1 MSILMLRWLCICK
14 KAWLQNMK
22 NCKFR
27 RKHCKFRRLLAQ
39 VLFLW
44 YHKYNFNEEEVFM
57 KKKVLSLLTA
67 AMMSGTCF
75 FVGAEQICAAEYPS
89 FTLRLNQ
96 HTGNAEFMED
106 ETDKKVIFTATCL
119 KYSGSNVEL
128 VDAKT
133 NEVVAKMLDDGN
145 FDVSGD
151 DLENDRTWSAVL
163 SFENA
168 AVGSYSYYARLTD
181 ADGTVSTTKT
191 FSVVIYDAVSDADA
205 ERMAEIAQK
214 VGALSSD
221 TTFQNADQETRK
233 QMADA
238 LFEQLIAEGYVKENS
253 VNYDEEKHCY
263 AYQCEGV
270 GGFSDVTCYLDIAV
284 KDPDQVSPGIAT
296 DVTLSSSAK
305 RLQVDSEEMSVLFT
319 AETAANVDSISLMDA
334 STNQEVAV
342 LYDDGAATYP
352 NDGDLYEN
360 DGVYSNYLDLSGNQV
375 GDYSYYAQYTVNGK
389 TYTSDTVTVRV
400 YRQFTEQELAD
411 MQKITDTLNAL
422 INSEEYAALSVEKK
436 VKALSDRIN
445 SLAEVDE
452 TLGYALVDADSIRYN
467 NVTYQFEFKDYI
479 GLNYVY
485 YAYTIPNTDA
495 TDNSAFT
502 YVNHGDSIE
511 ITGFDNSISDVV
523 IPSEIEGLPVTAI
536 SVGAFYLS
544 TITSIEVPDSVTSIG
559 EMAFLGCTSLKSVKL
574 STGVAKIDKN
584 AFGSCSALQEI
595 QVAKD
600 NPNFSSLNGVLYS
613 KKQDTL
619 VIYPAAKTDAAYI
632 IPSGVTSV
640 AMYAF
645 SENPYLETLTIP
657 NSLIK
662 VGDSAFYNCKNLRAV
677 SYNGTE
683 EEWNQITIGLLNEK
697 LTGATIQYQERIIG
711 DVNADGAFTI
721 SDVVLLQKWL
731 LSVPDTQLADW
742 KAADFNG
749 DQTLN
754 VFDLCQMRYNLL
766 KQEEDSK
773 Q

>member
-1 MSILMLRWLCICK
+1 
-14 KAWLQNMK
+14 
-22 NCKFR
+22 
-27 RKHCKFRRLLAQ
+27 
-39 VLFLW
+39 
-44 YHKYNFNEEEVFM
+44 M
-57 KKKVLSLLTA
+57 KKRVLSLLTA

-119 KYSGSNVEL
+119 KYSGSDVEL

-214 VGALSSD
+214 VGTLSSD

-305 RLQVDSEEMSVLFT
+305 RLQVDSEEISVLFT
-319 AETAANVDSISLMDA
+319 AETAADVDFVSLMDA
-334 STNQEVAV
+334 STNQKVAV
-342 LYDDGAATYP
+342 LYDDGAATYQ

-544 TITSIEVPDSVTSIG
+544 AITSIEIPDSVTSIG

-697 LTGATIQYQERIIG
+697 LTGANIQYQERITG

-773 Q
+773 R

>member
-1 MSILMLRWLCICK
+1 MNRKKIAAGFISFALMMQSCVFAVSAAEENKTANFEYDDFSVSYSVTNSYGNTEVVSLTLTNTGNETIEDWMLYFEPNGDIQYVTNATEMTAENGKMYFKNNGYNADIAPSSAVTFTYAVNDCTEIPDYYALCQTRVEKTEGYDVSLSVINIDVM
-14 KAWLQNMK
+14 LSSNTQ
-22 NCKFR
+22 
-27 RKHCKFRRLLAQ
+27 RLLA
-39 VLFLW
+39 
-44 YHKYNFNEEEVFM
+44 
-57 KKKVLSLLTA
+57 
-67 AMMSGTCF
+67 
-75 FVGAEQICAAEYPS
+75 
-89 FTLRLNQ
+89 
-96 HTGNAEFMED
+96 
-106 ETDKKVIFTATCL
+106 
-119 KYSGSNVEL
+119 
-128 VDAKT
+128 
-133 NEVVAKMLDDGN
+133 
-145 FDVSGD
+145 
-151 DLENDRTWSAVL
+151 
-163 SFENA
+163 
-168 AVGSYSYYARLTD
+168 
-181 ADGTVSTTKT
+181 
-191 FSVVIYDAVSDADA
+191 
-205 ERMAEIAQK
+205 
-214 VGALSSD
+214 
-221 TTFQNADQETRK
+221 
-233 QMADA
+233 
-238 LFEQLIAEGYVKENS
+238 
-253 VNYDEEKHCY
+253 
-263 AYQCEGV
+263 
-270 GGFSDVTCYLDIAV
+270 
-284 KDPDQVSPGIAT
+284 
-296 DVTLSSSAK
+296 
-305 RLQVDSEEMSVLFT
+305 DSEEMSVLFT

-511 ITGFDNSISDVV
+511 ITGFDNSVSDVV

-544 TITSIEVPDSVTSIG
+544 AITSIEIPNTVTSIG

-711 DVNADGAFTI
+711 DVNADGAFTV

-773 Q
+773 R

>member
-1 MSILMLRWLCICK
+1 
-14 KAWLQNMK
+14 
-22 NCKFR
+22 
-27 RKHCKFRRLLAQ
+27 
-39 VLFLW
+39 
-44 YHKYNFNEEEVFM
+44 M

-119 KYSGSNVEL
+119 KYSGSDVEL

-221 TTFQNADQETRK
+221 TAFQNADQETRK

-238 LFEQLIAEGYVKENS
+238 LFDQLIAEGYVKENS

-375 GDYSYYAQYTVNGK
+375 GDYSYYAQYTVNGN

-511 ITGFDNSISDVV
+511 ITGFNNSVSDVV

-544 TITSIEVPDSVTSIG
+544 AITSIEIPNTVTSIG

-619 VIYPAAKTDAAYI
+619 VIYPAAKADAAYI
-632 IPSGVTSV
+632 IPGNVTSV

-697 LTGATIQYQERIIG
+697 LTEANIQYQERIIG

-773 Q
+773 R

>member
-1 MSILMLRWLCICK
+1 
-14 KAWLQNMK
+14 MK

-57 KKKVLSLLTA
+57 KKRVLSLLTA

-119 KYSGSNVEL
+119 KYSGSDVEL
-128 VDAKT
+128 IDAKT

-238 LFEQLIAEGYVKENS
+238 LFDQLIAEGYVKENS
-253 VNYDEEKHCY
+253 VNYDAEKHWY

-284 KDPDQVSPGIAT
+284 KDPDQVSTGIAT
-296 DVTLSSSAK
+296 
-305 RLQVDSEEMSVLFT
+305 
-319 AETAANVDSISLMDA
+319 
-334 STNQEVAV
+334 
-342 LYDDGAATYP
+342 AT
-352 NDGDLYEN
+352 
-360 DGVYSNYLDLSGNQV
+360 
-375 GDYSYYAQYTVNGK
+375 
-389 TYTSDTVTVRV
+389 
-400 YRQFTEQELAD
+400 
-411 MQKITDTLNAL
+411 
-422 INSEEYAALSVEKK
+422 
-436 VKALSDRIN
+436 
-445 SLAEVDE
+445 
-452 TLGYALVDADSIRYN
+452 
-467 NVTYQFEFKDYI
+467 
-479 GLNYVY
+479 
-485 YAYTIPNTDA
+485 
-495 TDNSAFT
+495 SAFT

-544 TITSIEVPDSVTSIG
+544 TITSIEIPNTVTSIG

-574 STGVAKIDKN
+574 STGVAKIEKN

-773 Q
+773 R

>member
-1 MSILMLRWLCICK
+1 MITKMASKVADFFIYRNK
-14 KAWLQNMK
+14 KGAS
-22 NCKFR
+22 
-27 RKHCKFRRLLAQ
+27 
-39 VLFLW
+39 
-44 YHKYNFNEEEVFM
+44 YM
-57 KKKVLSLLTA
+57 KKRVLSLLTA

-119 KYSGSNVEL
+119 KYSGSDVEL

-151 DLENDRTWSAVL
+151 DLENDRTWSAML

-191 FSVVIYDAVSDADA
+191 FSVVIYDVVSDADA

-214 VGALSSD
+214 VGVLSSD
-221 TTFQNADQETRK
+221 TAFQNADQETRK

-238 LFEQLIAEGYVKENS
+238 LFDQLIAEGYVKENS
-253 VNYDEEKHCY
+253 VNYDAEKHCY

-296 DVTLSSSAK
+296 
-305 RLQVDSEEMSVLFT
+305 
-319 AETAANVDSISLMDA
+319 
-334 STNQEVAV
+334 
-342 LYDDGAATYP
+342 AT
-352 NDGDLYEN
+352 
-360 DGVYSNYLDLSGNQV
+360 
-375 GDYSYYAQYTVNGK
+375 
-389 TYTSDTVTVRV
+389 
-400 YRQFTEQELAD
+400 
-411 MQKITDTLNAL
+411 
-422 INSEEYAALSVEKK
+422 
-436 VKALSDRIN
+436 
-445 SLAEVDE
+445 
-452 TLGYALVDADSIRYN
+452 
-467 NVTYQFEFKDYI
+467 
-479 GLNYVY
+479 
-485 YAYTIPNTDA
+485 
-495 TDNSAFT
+495 SAFT

-511 ITGFDNSISDVV
+511 ITGFDNSVSDVV

-773 Q
+773 R

>member
-1 MSILMLRWLCICK
+1 
-14 KAWLQNMK
+14 
-22 NCKFR
+22 
-27 RKHCKFRRLLAQ
+27 
-39 VLFLW
+39 
-44 YHKYNFNEEEVFM
+44 M
-57 KKKVLSLLTA
+57 KKRILSMLTA
-67 AMMSGTCF
+67 AMMSSTCF

-119 KYSGSNVEL
+119 KYSGSDVEL

-214 VGALSSD
+214 VGVLSSD

-319 AETAANVDSISLMDA
+319 AETAANVDSISLIDA
-334 STNQEVAV
+334 STNQEVAM
-342 LYDDGAATYP
+342 LYDDGTATYP

-495 TDNSAFT
+495 TDSSAFT

-511 ITGFDNSISDVV
+511 ITGFNNSVSDVV

-544 TITSIEVPDSVTSIG
+544 TITSIEIPNTVTSIG
-559 EMAFLGCTSLKSVKL
+559 EMAFLGCISLKSVKL

-584 AFGSCSALQEI
+584 AFGSCSALREV

-600 NPNFSSLNGVLYS
+600 NPNFSSLDGVLYS
-613 KKQDTL
+613 KAQDTL
-619 VIYPAAKTDAAYI
+619 VIYPAAKTDAAYT
-632 IPSGVTSV
+632 IPGGVTSV

-645 SENPYLETLTIP
+645 SENPYLETIAIP

-662 VGDSAFYNCKNLRAV
+662 VGDSAFFNCKNLRSV

-697 LTGATIQYQERIIG
+697 LTGANIQYQERILG
-711 DVNADGAFTI
+711 DVNADGALTI

-731 LSVPDTQLADW
+731 LAVPDTQLADW
-742 KAADFNG
+742 KAADFNE

-754 VFDLCQMRYNLL
+754 GFDLCQMRYALL
-766 KQEEDSK
+766 KQEENAK

>member
-1 MSILMLRWLCICK
+1 
-14 KAWLQNMK
+14 
-22 NCKFR
+22 
-27 RKHCKFRRLLAQ
+27 
-39 VLFLW
+39 
-44 YHKYNFNEEEVFM
+44 M
-57 KKKVLSLLTA
+57 KKRILSMLTA
-67 AMMSGTCF
+67 AMMSSTCF

-119 KYSGSNVEL
+119 KYSGSDVEL

-214 VGALSSD
+214 VGVLSSD

-319 AETAANVDSISLMDA
+319 AETAANVDSISLIDA
-334 STNQEVAV
+334 STNQEVAM
-342 LYDDGAATYP
+342 LYDDGTATYP

-495 TDNSAFT
+495 TDSSAFT

-511 ITGFDNSISDVV
+511 ITGFNNSVSDVV

-544 TITSIEVPDSVTSIG
+544 TITSIEIPNTVTSIG

-584 AFGSCSALQEI
+584 AFGSCSALREV

-600 NPNFSSLNGVLYS
+600 NPNFSSLDGVLYS
-613 KKQDTL
+613 KAQDTL
-619 VIYPAAKTDAAYI
+619 VIYPAAKTDAAYT
-632 IPSGVTSV
+632 IPGGVTSV

-645 SENPYLETLTIP
+645 SENPYLETIAIP

-662 VGDSAFYNCKNLRAV
+662 VGDSAFFNCKNLRSV

-697 LTGATIQYQERIIG
+697 LTGANIQYQARILG
-711 DVNADGAFTI
+711 DVNADGALTI

-731 LSVPDTQLADW
+731 LAVPDTQLADW
-742 KAADFNG
+742 KAADFNE

-754 VFDLCQMRYNLL
+754 GFDLCQMRYALL
-766 KQEEDSK
+766 KQEENAK

>member
-1 MSILMLRWLCICK
+1 
-14 KAWLQNMK
+14 
-22 NCKFR
+22 
-27 RKHCKFRRLLAQ
+27 
-39 VLFLW
+39 
-44 YHKYNFNEEEVFM
+44 M
-57 KKKVLSLLTA
+57 KKRILSLLTA

-119 KYSGSNVEL
+119 KYLGNNVEL

-133 NEVVAKMLDDGN
+133 NEVAAKMLDDGN
-145 FDVSGD
+145 FDISGD

-214 VGALSSD
+214 VGVLSSD

-253 VNYDEEKHCY
+253 VNYDAEKHCY

-511 ITGFDNSISDVV
+511 ITGFNNSVSDVV

-536 SVGAFYLS
+536 STGAFYLS
-544 TITSIEVPDSVTSIG
+544 AITSIEVPDTVTSIG
-559 EMAFLGCTSLKSVKL
+559 EMAFLGCTSLKTVKL
-574 STGVAKIDKN
+574 STGVAKIEKN
-584 AFGSCSALQEI
+584 AFGSCSALQEV

-600 NPNFSSLNGVLYS
+600 NPNFSSLDGVLYS
-613 KKQDTL
+613 KAQDTL
-619 VIYPAAKTDAAYI
+619 VIYPAAKTDAAYT
-632 IPSGVTSV
+632 IPGGVTSV

-645 SENPYLETLTIP
+645 SENPYLETLAIP

-662 VGDSAFYNCKNLRAV
+662 VGDSAFFNCKNLRSV

-683 EEWNQITIGLLNEK
+683 EEWNQIAIGLLNEK
-697 LTGATIQYQERIIG
+697 LTGANIQYQERIIG
-711 DVNADGAFTI
+711 DVNADGALTI

-731 LSVPDTQLADW
+731 LAVPDTQLADW
-742 KAADFNG
+742 KAADFNE
-749 DQTLN
+749 DQSLN
-754 VFDLCQMRYNLL
+754 GFDLCQMRYALL
-766 KQEEDSK
+766 KQAENI
-773 Q
+773 QQ

>member
-1 MSILMLRWLCICK
+1 
-14 KAWLQNMK
+14 
-22 NCKFR
+22 
-27 RKHCKFRRLLAQ
+27 
-39 VLFLW
+39 
-44 YHKYNFNEEEVFM
+44 M
-57 KKKVLSLLTA
+57 KKRILSMLTA
-67 AMMSGTCF
+67 AMMSSTCF

-119 KYSGSNVEL
+119 KYSGSDVEL

-214 VGALSSD
+214 VGVLSSD

-495 TDNSAFT
+495 TDNSAFA

-511 ITGFDNSISDVV
+511 ITGFDNSVSDVV

-584 AFGSCSALQEI
+584 AFGSCSALREV

-600 NPNFSSLNGVLYS
+600 NPNFSSLDGVLYS
-613 KKQDTL
+613 KAQDTL
-619 VIYPAAKTDAAYI
+619 VIYPAAKTDAAYT
-632 IPSGVTSV
+632 IPGGVTSV

-645 SENPYLETLTIP
+645 SENPYLETIAIP

-662 VGDSAFYNCKNLRAV
+662 VGDSAFFNCKNLRSV

-697 LTGATIQYQERIIG
+697 LTGANIQYQERIIG
-711 DVNADGAFTI
+711 DVNADGALTI

-731 LSVPDTQLADW
+731 LAVPDTQLADW
-742 KAADFNG
+742 KAADFNE
-749 DQTLN
+749 DQSLN
-754 VFDLCQMRYNLL
+754 GFDLCQMRYALL
-766 KQEEDSK
+766 KQEENI
-773 Q
+773 QQ

>member
-1 MSILMLRWLCICK
+1 
-14 KAWLQNMK
+14 
-22 NCKFR
+22 
-27 RKHCKFRRLLAQ
+27 
-39 VLFLW
+39 
-44 YHKYNFNEEEVFM
+44 M
-57 KKKVLSLLTA
+57 KKRILSMLTA
-67 AMMSGTCF
+67 AMMSSTCF

-119 KYSGSNVEL
+119 KYSGSDVEL

-214 VGALSSD
+214 VGVLSSD

-511 ITGFDNSISDVV
+511 ITGFDNSVSDVV
-523 IPSEIEGLPVTAI
+523 IPSEIEGLPVTTI
-536 SVGAFYLS
+536 STGAFYLS
-544 TITSIEVPDSVTSIG
+544 AITSIEVPDTVTSIG
-559 EMAFLGCTSLKSVKL
+559 EMAFLGCTSLKTVKL
-574 STGVAKIDKN
+574 STGVAKIEKN
-584 AFGSCSALQEI
+584 AFGSCSALQEV

-600 NPNFSSLNGVLYS
+600 NPNFSSLDGVLYS
-613 KKQDTL
+613 KAQDTL
-619 VIYPAAKTDAAYI
+619 VIYPAAKTDAAYT
-632 IPSGVTSV
+632 IPGGVTSV

-645 SENPYLETLTIP
+645 SENPYLETLAIP

-662 VGDSAFYNCKNLRAV
+662 VGDSAFFNCKNLRSV

-697 LTGATIQYQERIIG
+697 LTGANIQYQERIIG
-711 DVNADGAFTI
+711 DVNADGALTI

-731 LSVPDTQLADW
+731 LAVPDTQLADW
-742 KAADFNG
+742 KAADFNE
-749 DQTLN
+749 DQSLN
-754 VFDLCQMRYNLL
+754 GFDLCQMRYALL
-766 KQEEDSK
+766 KQEENI
-773 Q
+773 QQ

>member
-1 MSILMLRWLCICK
+1 
-14 KAWLQNMK
+14 
-22 NCKFR
+22 
-27 RKHCKFRRLLAQ
+27 
-39 VLFLW
+39 
-44 YHKYNFNEEEVFM
+44 M

-106 ETDKKVIFTATCL
+106 ETDKKVVFTATCL
-119 KYSGSNVEL
+119 KYSGSDVEL

-221 TTFQNADQETRK
+221 AAFQNADQETRK

-238 LFEQLIAEGYVKENS
+238 LFDQLIAEGYVKENS
-253 VNYDEEKHCY
+253 VNYDAEKHCY

-342 LYDDGAATYP
+342 LYDDGTATYP

-411 MQKITDTLNAL
+411 MQKIMDTLNAL

-511 ITGFDNSISDVV
+511 ITGFDNSVSDVV

-619 VIYPAAKTDAAYI
+619 VIYPAAKADAAYI

>member
-1 MSILMLRWLCICK
+1 
-14 KAWLQNMK
+14 
-22 NCKFR
+22 
-27 RKHCKFRRLLAQ
+27 
-39 VLFLW
+39 
-44 YHKYNFNEEEVFM
+44 M
-57 KKKVLSLLTA
+57 KKRVLSLLTA

-119 KYSGSNVEL
+119 KYSGSDVEL
-128 VDAKT
+128 IDAKT

-319 AETAANVDSISLMDA
+319 AETAANVDFISLMDA

-375 GDYSYYAQYTVNGK
+375 RDYSYYAQYTVNGK

-511 ITGFDNSISDVV
+511 ITGFDNSVSDVV

-773 Q
+773 R

>member
-1 MSILMLRWLCICK
+1 
-14 KAWLQNMK
+14 
-22 NCKFR
+22 
-27 RKHCKFRRLLAQ
+27 
-39 VLFLW
+39 
-44 YHKYNFNEEEVFM
+44 M
-57 KKKVLSLLTA
+57 KKRILSMLTA
-67 AMMSGTCF
+67 AMMSSTCF

-119 KYSGSNVEL
+119 KYSGSDVEL

-133 NEVVAKMLDDGN
+133 NEVAAKMLDDGN
-145 FDVSGD
+145 FDISGD

-214 VGALSSD
+214 VGVLSSD
-221 TTFQNADQETRK
+221 TAFQNADQETRK

-238 LFEQLIAEGYVKENS
+238 LFDQLIAEGYVKENS
-253 VNYDEEKHCY
+253 VNYDAEKHWY

-284 KDPDQVSPGIAT
+284 KDLNQVSPGVAPDI
-296 DVTLSSSAK
+296 TLDFSSK
-305 RLQVDSEEMSVLFT
+305 RLVVGSEKMSVLFT
-319 AETAANVDSISLMDA
+319 AETAADVDSISLIDA
-334 STNQEVAV
+334 STNQEVAM
-342 LYDDGAATYP
+342 LYDDGTATYP

-495 TDNSAFT
+495 TDSSAFT

-511 ITGFDNSISDVV
+511 ITGFNNSVSDVV

-544 TITSIEVPDSVTSIG
+544 TITSIEIPNTVTSIG

-584 AFGSCSALQEI
+584 AFGSCSALREV

-600 NPNFSSLNGVLYS
+600 NPNFSSLDGVLYS
-613 KKQDTL
+613 KAQDTL
-619 VIYPAAKTDAAYI
+619 VIYPAAKTDAAYT
-632 IPSGVTSV
+632 IPGGVTSV

-645 SENPYLETLTIP
+645 SENPYLETIAIP

-662 VGDSAFYNCKNLRAV
+662 VGDSAFFNCKNLRSV

-697 LTGATIQYQERIIG
+697 LTGANIQYQERIIG
-711 DVNADGAFTI
+711 DVNADGALTI

-731 LSVPDTQLADW
+731 LAVPDTQLADW
-742 KAADFNG
+742 KAADFNE
-749 DQTLN
+749 DQSLN
-754 VFDLCQMRYNLL
+754 GFDLCQMRYALL
-766 KQEEDSK
+766 KQEENI
-773 Q
+773 QQ

>member
-1 MSILMLRWLCICK
+1 
-14 KAWLQNMK
+14 
-22 NCKFR
+22 
-27 RKHCKFRRLLAQ
+27 
-39 VLFLW
+39 
-44 YHKYNFNEEEVFM
+44 M

-773 Q
+773 R

>member
-1 MSILMLRWLCICK
+1 
-14 KAWLQNMK
+14 
-22 NCKFR
+22 
-27 RKHCKFRRLLAQ
+27 
-39 VLFLW
+39 
-44 YHKYNFNEEEVFM
+44 M

-119 KYSGSNVEL
+119 KYSGSDVEL

-238 LFEQLIAEGYVKENS
+238 LFEQMIAEGYVKENS

-319 AETAANVDSISLMDA
+319 AETAADVDFVSLMDA

-342 LYDDGAATYP
+342 LYDDGTATYP

-360 DGVYSNYLDLSGNQV
+360 DGMYSNYLDLSGNQV

-511 ITGFDNSISDVV
+511 ITGFDNSVSDVV

-544 TITSIEVPDSVTSIG
+544 AITSIEIPNTVTSIG

-600 NPNFSSLNGVLYS
+600 NANFSSLDGVLYS

-619 VIYPAAKTDAAYI
+619 VIYPAAKTDAAYT

-711 DVNADGAFTI
+711 DVNADGAFTV

-773 Q
+773 R

>member
-1 MSILMLRWLCICK
+1 
-14 KAWLQNMK
+14 
-22 NCKFR
+22 
-27 RKHCKFRRLLAQ
+27 
-39 VLFLW
+39 
-44 YHKYNFNEEEVFM
+44 M
-57 KKKVLSLLTA
+57 KKRVLSLLTA

-119 KYSGSNVEL
+119 KYSGSDVEL

-214 VGALSSD
+214 VGVLSSD

-319 AETAANVDSISLMDA
+319 AETAANVDSISLIDA
-334 STNQEVAV
+334 STNQEVAM
-342 LYDDGAATYP
+342 LYDDGTATYP

-495 TDNSAFT
+495 TDSSAFT

-511 ITGFDNSISDVV
+511 ITGFNNSVSDVV

-544 TITSIEVPDSVTSIG
+544 TITSIEIPNTVTSIG

-584 AFGSCSALQEI
+584 AFGSCSALREV

-600 NPNFSSLNGVLYS
+600 NPNFSSLDGVLYS
-613 KKQDTL
+613 KAQDTL
-619 VIYPAAKTDAAYI
+619 VIYPAAKTDAAYT
-632 IPSGVTSV
+632 IPGGVTSV

-645 SENPYLETLTIP
+645 SENPYLETIAIP

-662 VGDSAFYNCKNLRAV
+662 VGDSAFFNCKNLRSV

-697 LTGATIQYQERIIG
+697 LTGANIQYQERILG
-711 DVNADGAFTI
+711 DVNADGALTI

-731 LSVPDTQLADW
+731 LAVPDTQLADW
-742 KAADFNG
+742 KAADFNE

-754 VFDLCQMRYNLL
+754 GFDLCQMRYALL
-766 KQEEDSK
+766 KQEENAK

>member
-1 MSILMLRWLCICK
+1 
-14 KAWLQNMK
+14 
-22 NCKFR
+22 
-27 RKHCKFRRLLAQ
+27 
-39 VLFLW
+39 
-44 YHKYNFNEEEVFM
+44 M
-57 KKKVLSLLTA
+57 KKRILSMLTA
-67 AMMSGTCF
+67 AMMSSTCF

-119 KYSGSNVEL
+119 KYSGSDVEL

-214 VGALSSD
+214 VGVLSSD

-511 ITGFDNSISDVV
+511 ITGFDNSVSDVV
-523 IPSEIEGLPVTAI
+523 IPSEIEGLPVTTI
-536 SVGAFYLS
+536 STGAFYLS
-544 TITSIEVPDSVTSIG
+544 AITSIEVPDTVTSIG
-559 EMAFLGCTSLKSVKL
+559 EMAFLGCTSLNTVKL
-574 STGVAKIDKN
+574 STGVAKIEKN
-584 AFGSCSALQEI
+584 AFGSCSALQEV

-600 NPNFSSLNGVLYS
+600 NPNFSSLDGVLYS
-613 KKQDTL
+613 KAQDTL
-619 VIYPAAKTDAAYI
+619 VIYPAAKTDAAYT

-662 VGDSAFYNCKNLRAV
+662 VGDSAFFNCKNLRSV

-697 LTGATIQYQERIIG
+697 LTGANIQYQERIIG
-711 DVNADGAFTI
+711 DVNADGALTI

-731 LSVPDTQLADW
+731 LAVPDTQLADW
-742 KAADFNG
+742 KAADFNE

-754 VFDLCQMRYNLL
+754 GFDLCQMRYALL
-766 KQEEDSK
+766 KQEENAK

>member
-1 MSILMLRWLCICK
+1 
-14 KAWLQNMK
+14 
-22 NCKFR
+22 
-27 RKHCKFRRLLAQ
+27 
-39 VLFLW
+39 
-44 YHKYNFNEEEVFM
+44 M
-57 KKKVLSLLTA
+57 KKRILSMLTA
-67 AMMSGTCF
+67 AMMSSTCF

-119 KYSGSNVEL
+119 KYSGSDVEL

-214 VGALSSD
+214 VGVLSSD

-319 AETAANVDSISLMDA
+319 AETAANVDSISLIDA
-334 STNQEVAV
+334 STNQEVAM
-342 LYDDGAATYP
+342 LYDDGTATYP

-495 TDNSAFT
+495 TDSSAFT

-511 ITGFDNSISDVV
+511 ITGFNNSVSDVV

-544 TITSIEVPDSVTSIG
+544 AITSIEVPDSVTSIG
-559 EMAFLGCTSLKSVKL
+559 EMAFLGCTSLKTVKL
-574 STGVAKIDKN
+574 STGVAKIEKN
-584 AFGSCSALQEI
+584 AFGSCSALQEV

-600 NPNFSSLNGVLYS
+600 NPNFSSLDGVLYS
-613 KKQDTL
+613 KAQDTL
-619 VIYPAAKTDAAYI
+619 VIYPAAKTDAAYT

-662 VGDSAFYNCKNLRAV
+662 VGDSTFFNCKNLRSV

-683 EEWNQITIGLLNEK
+683 EEWNQIAIGLLNEK
-697 LTGATIQYQERIIG
+697 LTGANIQYQERILG
-711 DVNADGAFTI
+711 DVNADGALTI

-731 LSVPDTQLADW
+731 LAVPDTQLADW
-742 KAADFNG
+742 KAADFNE

-754 VFDLCQMRYNLL
+754 GFDLCQMRYALL
-766 KQEEDSK
+766 KQEENAK

>member
-1 MSILMLRWLCICK
+1 
-14 KAWLQNMK
+14 
-22 NCKFR
+22 
-27 RKHCKFRRLLAQ
+27 
-39 VLFLW
+39 
-44 YHKYNFNEEEVFM
+44 M
-57 KKKVLSLLTA
+57 KKRILSMLTA
-67 AMMSGTCF
+67 AMMSSTCF

-119 KYSGSNVEL
+119 KYSGSDVEL

-214 VGALSSD
+214 VGVLSSD

-511 ITGFDNSISDVV
+511 ITGFDNSVSDVV
-523 IPSEIEGLPVTAI
+523 IPSEIEGLPVTTI
-536 SVGAFYLS
+536 STGAFYLS
-544 TITSIEVPDSVTSIG
+544 AITSIEVPDTVTSIG
-559 EMAFLGCTSLKSVKL
+559 EMAFLGCTSLKTVKL
-574 STGVAKIDKN
+574 STGVAKIEKN
-584 AFGSCSALQEI
+584 AFGSCSALQEV

-600 NPNFSSLNGVLYS
+600 NPNFSSLDGVLYS
-613 KKQDTL
+613 KAQDTL
-619 VIYPAAKTDAAYI
+619 VIYPAAKTDAAYT

-662 VGDSAFYNCKNLRAV
+662 VGDSAFFNCKNLRSV

-697 LTGATIQYQERIIG
+697 LTGANIQYQERIIG
-711 DVNADGAFTI
+711 DVNADGALTI

-731 LSVPDTQLADW
+731 LAVPDTQLADW
-742 KAADFNG
+742 KAADFNE

-754 VFDLCQMRYNLL
+754 GFDLCQMRYALL
-766 KQEEDSK
+766 KQEENAK

>member
-1 MSILMLRWLCICK
+1 
-14 KAWLQNMK
+14 
-22 NCKFR
+22 
-27 RKHCKFRRLLAQ
+27 
-39 VLFLW
+39 
-44 YHKYNFNEEEVFM
+44 M
-57 KKKVLSLLTA
+57 KKRILSMLTA
-67 AMMSGTCF
+67 AMMSSTCF

-119 KYSGSNVEL
+119 KYSGSDVEL

-214 VGALSSD
+214 VGVLSSD

-253 VNYDEEKHCY
+253 VNYDEEKNCY

-511 ITGFDNSISDVV
+511 ITGFDNSVSDVV
-523 IPSEIEGLPVTAI
+523 IPSEIEGLPVTTI
-536 SVGAFYLS
+536 STGAFYLS
-544 TITSIEVPDSVTSIG
+544 AITSIEVPDTVTSIG
-559 EMAFLGCTSLKSVKL
+559 EMAFLGCTSLKTVKL
-574 STGVAKIDKN
+574 STGVAKIEKN
-584 AFGSCSALQEI
+584 AFGSCSALQEV

-600 NPNFSSLNGVLYS
+600 NPNFSSLDGVLYS
-613 KKQDTL
+613 KAQDTL
-619 VIYPAAKTDAAYI
+619 VIYPAAKTDAAYT

-662 VGDSAFYNCKNLRAV
+662 VGDSAFFNCKNLRSV

-697 LTGATIQYQERIIG
+697 LTGANIQYQERIIG
-711 DVNADGAFTI
+711 DVNADGALTI

-731 LSVPDTQLADW
+731 LAVPDTQLADW
-742 KAADFNG
+742 KAADFNE
-749 DQTLN
+749 DQSLN
-754 VFDLCQMRYNLL
+754 GFDLCQMRYALL
-766 KQEEDSK
+766 KQEENI
-773 Q
+773 QR

>member
-1 MSILMLRWLCICK
+1 MRKKIISSVVCLSMITTLCQGIAVSAINIDVMLSSNT
-14 KAWLQNMK
+14 Q
-22 NCKFR
+22 
-27 RKHCKFRRLLAQ
+27 RLLA
-39 VLFLW
+39 
-44 YHKYNFNEEEVFM
+44 
-57 KKKVLSLLTA
+57 
-67 AMMSGTCF
+67 
-75 FVGAEQICAAEYPS
+75 
-89 FTLRLNQ
+89 
-96 HTGNAEFMED
+96 
-106 ETDKKVIFTATCL
+106 
-119 KYSGSNVEL
+119 
-128 VDAKT
+128 
-133 NEVVAKMLDDGN
+133 
-145 FDVSGD
+145 
-151 DLENDRTWSAVL
+151 
-163 SFENA
+163 
-168 AVGSYSYYARLTD
+168 
-181 ADGTVSTTKT
+181 
-191 FSVVIYDAVSDADA
+191 
-205 ERMAEIAQK
+205 
-214 VGALSSD
+214 
-221 TTFQNADQETRK
+221 
-233 QMADA
+233 
-238 LFEQLIAEGYVKENS
+238 
-253 VNYDEEKHCY
+253 
-263 AYQCEGV
+263 
-270 GGFSDVTCYLDIAV
+270 
-284 KDPDQVSPGIAT
+284 
-296 DVTLSSSAK
+296 
-305 RLQVDSEEMSVLFT
+305 DSEEMSVLFT

-342 LYDDGAATYP
+342 LYDDGTATYP

-452 TLGYALVDADSIRYN
+452 TLGYALVDADSIQYN

-502 YVNHGDSIE
+502 YVNHVDSIE
-511 ITGFDNSISDVV
+511 ITGFNNSVSDVV

-544 TITSIEVPDSVTSIG
+544 TITSIEIPNTVTSIG
-559 EMAFLGCTSLKSVKL
+559 EMAFWGCTSLKSVKL

-619 VIYPAAKTDAAYI
+619 VIYPAAKIDAAYT

-773 Q
+773 R

>member
-1 MSILMLRWLCICK
+1 
-14 KAWLQNMK
+14 
-22 NCKFR
+22 
-27 RKHCKFRRLLAQ
+27 
-39 VLFLW
+39 
-44 YHKYNFNEEEVFM
+44 M
-57 KKKVLSLLTA
+57 KKRILSMLTA
-67 AMMSGTCF
+67 AMMSSTCF

-119 KYSGSNVEL
+119 KYSGSDVEL

-214 VGALSSD
+214 VGVLSSD

-270 GGFSDVTCYLDIAV
+270 GEFSDVTCYLDIAV

-319 AETAANVDSISLMDA
+319 AETAANVDSISLIDA
-334 STNQEVAV
+334 STNQEVAM
-342 LYDDGAATYP
+342 LYDDGTATYP

-495 TDNSAFT
+495 TDSSAFT

-511 ITGFDNSISDVV
+511 ITGFNNSVSDVV

-544 TITSIEVPDSVTSIG
+544 TITSIEIPNTVTSIG

-584 AFGSCSALQEI
+584 AFGSCSALREV

-600 NPNFSSLNGVLYS
+600 NPNFSSLDGVLYS
-613 KKQDTL
+613 KAQDTL
-619 VIYPAAKTDAAYI
+619 VIYPAAKTDAAYT
-632 IPSGVTSV
+632 IPGGVTSV

-645 SENPYLETLTIP
+645 SENPYLETIAIP

-662 VGDSAFYNCKNLRAV
+662 VGDSAFFNCKNLRSV

-697 LTGATIQYQERIIG
+697 LTGANIQYQERILG
-711 DVNADGAFTI
+711 DVNADGALTI

-731 LSVPDTQLADW
+731 LAVPDTQLADW
-742 KAADFNG
+742 KAADFNE

-754 VFDLCQMRYNLL
+754 GFDLCQMRYALL
-766 KQEEDSK
+766 KQEENAK

>member
-1 MSILMLRWLCICK
+1 
-14 KAWLQNMK
+14 
-22 NCKFR
+22 
-27 RKHCKFRRLLAQ
+27 
-39 VLFLW
+39 
-44 YHKYNFNEEEVFM
+44 M
-57 KKKVLSLLTA
+57 KKRILSMLTA
-67 AMMSGTCF
+67 AMMSSTCF

-119 KYSGSNVEL
+119 KYSGSDVEL

-133 NEVVAKMLDDGN
+133 SEVVAKMLDDGN

-214 VGALSSD
+214 VGVLSSD

-511 ITGFDNSISDVV
+511 ITGFDNSVSDVV
-523 IPSEIEGLPVTAI
+523 IPSEIEGLPVTTI
-536 SVGAFYLS
+536 STGAFYLS
-544 TITSIEVPDSVTSIG
+544 AITSIEVPDTVTSIG
-559 EMAFLGCTSLKSVKL
+559 EMAFLGCTSLKTVKL
-574 STGVAKIDKN
+574 STGVAKIEKN
-584 AFGSCSALQEI
+584 AFGSCSALQEV

-600 NPNFSSLNGVLYS
+600 NPNFSSLDGVLYS
-613 KKQDTL
+613 KAQDTL
-619 VIYPAAKTDAAYI
+619 VIYPAAKTDAAYT

-662 VGDSAFYNCKNLRAV
+662 VGDSAFFNCKNLRSV

-697 LTGATIQYQERIIG
+697 LTGANIQYQERIIG
-711 DVNADGAFTI
+711 DVNADGALTI

-731 LSVPDTQLADW
+731 LAVPDTQLADW
-742 KAADFNG
+742 KAADFNE

-754 VFDLCQMRYNLL
+754 GFDLCQMRYALL
-766 KQEEDSK
+766 KQEENAK

>member
-1 MSILMLRWLCICK
+1 
-14 KAWLQNMK
+14 
-22 NCKFR
+22 
-27 RKHCKFRRLLAQ
+27 
-39 VLFLW
+39 
-44 YHKYNFNEEEVFM
+44 M

-75 FVGAEQICAAEYPS
+75 SVGAEQICAAEYPS

-119 KYSGSNVEL
+119 KYSGSDVEL

-163 SFENA
+163 SFENV

-342 LYDDGAATYP
+342 LYDDGTATYP

-375 GDYSYYAQYTVNGK
+375 GDYSYYAQYTVNEK

-511 ITGFDNSISDVV
+511 ITGFNNSVSDVV

-544 TITSIEVPDSVTSIG
+544 AITSIEIPNTVTSIG

-619 VIYPAAKTDAAYI
+619 VIYPAAKADAAYI

-711 DVNADGAFTI
+711 DVNADGAFTV

-773 Q
+773 R

>member
-1 MSILMLRWLCICK
+1 
-14 KAWLQNMK
+14 
-22 NCKFR
+22 
-27 RKHCKFRRLLAQ
+27 
-39 VLFLW
+39 
-44 YHKYNFNEEEVFM
+44 M
-57 KKKVLSLLTA
+57 KKRVLSLLTA

-96 HTGNAEFMED
+96 HTRNAEFMED

-119 KYSGSNVEL
+119 KYSGSDVEL

-205 ERMAEIAQK
+205 ERMAEIAK
-214 VGALSSD
+214 KIGTLSSD
-221 TTFQNADQETRK
+221 AAFQNADQETRK

-238 LFEQLIAEGYVKENS
+238 LFDQLIAEGYVKENS
-253 VNYDEEKHCY
+253 VNYDAEKHCY

-342 LYDDGAATYP
+342 LYDDGTATYP

-411 MQKITDTLNAL
+411 MQKIMDTLNAL

-511 ITGFDNSISDVV
+511 ITGFDNSVSDVV

-711 DVNADGAFTI
+711 DVNADGAFTV

-773 Q
+773 R

>member
-1 MSILMLRWLCICK
+1 
-14 KAWLQNMK
+14 
-22 NCKFR
+22 
-27 RKHCKFRRLLAQ
+27 
-39 VLFLW
+39 
-44 YHKYNFNEEEVFM
+44 M
-57 KKKVLSLLTA
+57 KKRILSMLTA
-67 AMMSGTCF
+67 AMMSSTCF

-119 KYSGSNVEL
+119 KYSGSDVEL

-214 VGALSSD
+214 VGVLSSD

-319 AETAANVDSISLMDA
+319 AETAANVDSISLIDA
-334 STNQEVAV
+334 STNQEVAM
-342 LYDDGAATYP
+342 LYDDGTATYP

-495 TDNSAFT
+495 TDSSAFT

-511 ITGFDNSISDVV
+511 ITGFNNSVSDVV

-544 TITSIEVPDSVTSIG
+544 AITSIEVPDTVTSIG

-584 AFGSCSALQEI
+584 AFGSCSALREV

-600 NPNFSSLNGVLYS
+600 NPNFSSLDGVLYS
-613 KKQDTL
+613 KAQDTL
-619 VIYPAAKTDAAYI
+619 VIYPAAKTDAAYT
-632 IPSGVTSV
+632 IPGGVTSV

-645 SENPYLETLTIP
+645 SENPYLETIAIP

-662 VGDSAFYNCKNLRAV
+662 VGDSAFFNCKNLRSV

-697 LTGATIQYQERIIG
+697 LTGANIQYQERIIG
-711 DVNADGAFTI
+711 DVNADGALTI

-731 LSVPDTQLADW
+731 LAVPDTQLADW
-742 KAADFNG
+742 KAADFNE
-749 DQTLN
+749 DQSLN
-754 VFDLCQMRYNLL
+754 GFDLCQMRYALL
-766 KQEEDSK
+766 KQEENI
-773 Q
+773 QQ

>member
-1 MSILMLRWLCICK
+1 
-14 KAWLQNMK
+14 
-22 NCKFR
+22 
-27 RKHCKFRRLLAQ
+27 
-39 VLFLW
+39 
-44 YHKYNFNEEEVFM
+44 M

-119 KYSGSNVEL
+119 KYSGSDVEL

-205 ERMAEIAQK
+205 ERMAEITQK

-221 TTFQNADQETRK
+221 AAFQNADQETRK

-238 LFEQLIAEGYVKENS
+238 LFDQLIAEGYVKENS
-253 VNYDEEKHCY
+253 VNYDAEKHCY

-342 LYDDGAATYP
+342 LYDDGTATYP

-411 MQKITDTLNAL
+411 MQKIMDTLNAL

-511 ITGFDNSISDVV
+511 ITGFYNSVSDVV

-619 VIYPAAKTDAAYI
+619 VIYPAAKADAAYI

>member
-1 MSILMLRWLCICK
+1 
-14 KAWLQNMK
+14 
-22 NCKFR
+22 
-27 RKHCKFRRLLAQ
+27 
-39 VLFLW
+39 
-44 YHKYNFNEEEVFM
+44 M
-57 KKKVLSLLTA
+57 KKRILSLLTA

-119 KYSGSNVEL
+119 KYSGSDVEL
-128 VDAKT
+128 IDAKT

-511 ITGFDNSISDVV
+511 ITGFNNSVSDVV

-536 SVGAFYLS
+536 STGAFYLS
-544 TITSIEVPDSVTSIG
+544 AITSIEVPDTVTSIG
-559 EMAFLGCTSLKSVKL
+559 EMAFLGCTSLKTVKL
-574 STGVAKIDKN
+574 STGVAKIEKN
-584 AFGSCSALQEI
+584 AFGSCSALQEV

-600 NPNFSSLNGVLYS
+600 NPNFSSLDGVLYS
-613 KKQDTL
+613 KAQDTL
-619 VIYPAAKTDAAYI
+619 VIYPAAKTDAAYT
-632 IPSGVTSV
+632 IPGGVTSV

-662 VGDSAFYNCKNLRAV
+662 VGDSAFFNCKNLRSV

-697 LTGATIQYQERIIG
+697 LTGANIQYQERIIG
-711 DVNADGAFTI
+711 DVNADGALTI

-731 LSVPDTQLADW
+731 LAVPDTQLADW
-742 KAADFNG
+742 KAADFNE

-754 VFDLCQMRYNLL
+754 GFDLCQMRYALL
-766 KQEEDSK
+766 KQEENAK

>member
-1 MSILMLRWLCICK
+1 
-14 KAWLQNMK
+14 
-22 NCKFR
+22 
-27 RKHCKFRRLLAQ
+27 
-39 VLFLW
+39 
-44 YHKYNFNEEEVFM
+44 M
-57 KKKVLSLLTA
+57 KKRILSMLTA
-67 AMMSGTCF
+67 AMMSSTCF

-119 KYSGSNVEL
+119 KYLGNNVEL

-133 NEVVAKMLDDGN
+133 NEVAAKMLDDGN
-145 FDVSGD
+145 FDISGD

-214 VGALSSD
+214 VGVLSSD
-221 TTFQNADQETRK
+221 TAFQNADQETRK

-238 LFEQLIAEGYVKENS
+238 LFDQLIAEGYVKENS
-253 VNYDEEKHCY
+253 VNYDAEKHWY

-284 KDPDQVSPGIAT
+284 KDLNQVSPGVAPDI
-296 DVTLSSSAK
+296 TLDFSSK
-305 RLQVDSEEMSVLFT
+305 RLVVGSEKMSVLFT
-319 AETAANVDSISLMDA
+319 AETAADVDSISLIDA
-334 STNQEVAV
+334 STNQEVAM
-342 LYDDGAATYP
+342 LYDDGTATYP

-495 TDNSAFT
+495 TDSSAFT

-511 ITGFDNSISDVV
+511 ITGFNNSVSDVV

-544 TITSIEVPDSVTSIG
+544 TITSIEIPNTVTSIG

-584 AFGSCSALQEI
+584 AFGSCSALREV

-600 NPNFSSLNGVLYS
+600 NPNFSSLDGVLYS
-613 KKQDTL
+613 KAQDTL
-619 VIYPAAKTDAAYI
+619 VIYPAAKTDAAYT
-632 IPSGVTSV
+632 IPGGVTSV

-645 SENPYLETLTIP
+645 SENPYLETIAIP

-662 VGDSAFYNCKNLRAV
+662 VGDSAFFNCKNLRSV

-697 LTGATIQYQERIIG
+697 LTGANIQYQERILG
-711 DVNADGAFTI
+711 DVNADGALTI

-731 LSVPDTQLADW
+731 LAVPDTQLADW
-742 KAADFNG
+742 N
-749 DQTLN
+749 
-754 VFDLCQMRYNLL
+754 
-766 KQEEDSK
+766 
-773 Q
+773 

>member
-1 MSILMLRWLCICK
+1 
-14 KAWLQNMK
+14 
-22 NCKFR
+22 
-27 RKHCKFRRLLAQ
+27 
-39 VLFLW
+39 
-44 YHKYNFNEEEVFM
+44 M

-119 KYSGSNVEL
+119 KYSGSDVEL

-168 AVGSYSYYARLTD
+168 AVGSYSYYARLTA

-221 TTFQNADQETRK
+221 AAFQNADQETRK

-238 LFEQLIAEGYVKENS
+238 LFDQLIAEGYVKENS
-253 VNYDEEKHCY
+253 VNYDAEKHCY

-342 LYDDGAATYP
+342 LYDDCTATYP
-352 NDGDLYEN
+352 YDGDLYEN

-411 MQKITDTLNAL
+411 MQKIMDTLNAL

-511 ITGFDNSISDVV
+511 ITGFDNSVSDVV

-619 VIYPAAKTDAAYI
+619 VIYPAAKADAAYI

>member
-1 MSILMLRWLCICK
+1 MENEE
-14 KAWLQNMK
+14 QNMK
-22 NCKFR
+22 NY
-27 RKHCKFRRLLAQ
+27 KFRRLLAQ
-39 VLFLW
+39 VFFLW

-57 KKKVLSLLTA
+57 KKRVLSLLTA

-119 KYSGSNVEL
+119 KYSGSDVEL
-128 VDAKT
+128 IDAKT

-319 AETAANVDSISLMDA
+319 AETAADVDFVSLMDA

-342 LYDDGAATYP
+342 LYDDGTATYP

-511 ITGFDNSISDVV
+511 ITGFDNSVSDVV
-523 IPSEIEGLPVTAI
+523 ISSEIEGLPVTAI

-697 LTGATIQYQERIIG
+697 LTGANIQYQERIIG
-711 DVNADGAFTI
+711 DVNADGAFTV

-773 Q
+773 R

>member
-1 MSILMLRWLCICK
+1 
-14 KAWLQNMK
+14 
-22 NCKFR
+22 
-27 RKHCKFRRLLAQ
+27 
-39 VLFLW
+39 
-44 YHKYNFNEEEVFM
+44 M
-57 KKKVLSLLTA
+57 KKRILSMLTA
-67 AMMSGTCF
+67 AMMSSTCF

-119 KYSGSNVEL
+119 KYSGSDVEL

-319 AETAANVDSISLMDA
+319 AETAANVDSISLIDA
-334 STNQEVAV
+334 STNQEVAM
-342 LYDDGAATYP
+342 LYDDGTATYP

-495 TDNSAFT
+495 TDSSAFT

-511 ITGFDNSISDVV
+511 ITGFNNSVSDVV

-544 TITSIEVPDSVTSIG
+544 TITSIEIPNTVTSIG

-584 AFGSCSALQEI
+584 AFGSCSALREV

-600 NPNFSSLNGVLYS
+600 NPNFSSLDGVLYS
-613 KKQDTL
+613 KAQDTL
-619 VIYPAAKTDAAYI
+619 VIYPAAKTDAAYT
-632 IPSGVTSV
+632 IPGGVTSV

-645 SENPYLETLTIP
+645 SENPYLETIAIP

-662 VGDSAFYNCKNLRAV
+662 VGDSAFFNCKNLRSV

-697 LTGATIQYQERIIG
+697 LTGANIQYQERILG
-711 DVNADGAFTI
+711 DVNADGALTI

-731 LSVPDTQLADW
+731 LAVPDTQLADW
-742 KAADFNG
+742 KAADFNE

-754 VFDLCQMRYNLL
+754 GFDLCQMRYALL
-766 KQEEDSK
+766 KQEENAK

>member
-1 MSILMLRWLCICK
+1 
-14 KAWLQNMK
+14 
-22 NCKFR
+22 
-27 RKHCKFRRLLAQ
+27 
-39 VLFLW
+39 
-44 YHKYNFNEEEVFM
+44 M
-57 KKKVLSLLTA
+57 KKRILSMLTA
-67 AMMSGTCF
+67 AMMSSTCF

-119 KYSGSNVEL
+119 KYLGNNVEL

-133 NEVVAKMLDDGN
+133 NEVAAKMLDDGN
-145 FDVSGD
+145 FDISGD

-214 VGALSSD
+214 VGVLSSD
-221 TTFQNADQETRK
+221 TAFQNADQETRK

-238 LFEQLIAEGYVKENS
+238 LFDQLIAEGYVKENS
-253 VNYDEEKHCY
+253 VNYDAEKHWY

-284 KDPDQVSPGIAT
+284 KDLNQVSPGVAPDI
-296 DVTLSSSAK
+296 TLDFSSK
-305 RLQVDSEEMSVLFT
+305 RLVVGSEKMSVLFT
-319 AETAANVDSISLMDA
+319 AETAADVDSISLIDA
-334 STNQEVAV
+334 STNQEVAM
-342 LYDDGAATYP
+342 LYDDGTATYP

-495 TDNSAFT
+495 TDSSAFT

-511 ITGFDNSISDVV
+511 ITGFNNFVSDVV

-544 TITSIEVPDSVTSIG
+544 TITSIEIPNTVTSIG

-584 AFGSCSALQEI
+584 AFGSCSALREV

-600 NPNFSSLNGVLYS
+600 NPNFSSLDGVLYS
-613 KKQDTL
+613 KAQDTL
-619 VIYPAAKTDAAYI
+619 VIYPAAKTDAAYT
-632 IPSGVTSV
+632 IPGGVTSV

-645 SENPYLETLTIP
+645 SENPYLETIAIP

-662 VGDSAFYNCKNLRAV
+662 VGDSAFFNCKNLRSV

-697 LTGATIQYQERIIG
+697 LTGANIQYQERIIG
-711 DVNADGAFTI
+711 DVNADGALTI

-731 LSVPDTQLADW
+731 LAVPDTQLADW
-742 KAADFNG
+742 KAADFNE
-749 DQTLN
+749 DQSLN
-754 VFDLCQMRYNLL
+754 GFDLCQMRYALL
-766 KQEEDSK
+766 KQEENI
-773 Q
+773 QQ

>member
-1 MSILMLRWLCICK
+1 
-14 KAWLQNMK
+14 
-22 NCKFR
+22 
-27 RKHCKFRRLLAQ
+27 
-39 VLFLW
+39 
-44 YHKYNFNEEEVFM
+44 M
-57 KKKVLSLLTA
+57 KKRVLSLLTA

-119 KYSGSNVEL
+119 KYLGNNVEL

-221 TTFQNADQETRK
+221 AAFQNADQETRK

-238 LFEQLIAEGYVKENS
+238 LFDQLIAEGYVKENS
-253 VNYDEEKHCY
+253 VNYDAEKHWY

-284 KDPDQVSPGIAT
+284 KDLNQVSPGVAPDI
-296 DVTLSSSAK
+296 TLDFSSK
-305 RLQVDSEEMSVLFT
+305 RLVVGSEKMSVLFT
-319 AETAANVDSISLMDA
+319 AETAADVDSISLIDA
-334 STNQEVAV
+334 STNQEVAM
-342 LYDDGAATYP
+342 LYDDGTATYP

-495 TDNSAFT
+495 TDSSAFT

-511 ITGFDNSISDVV
+511 ITGFNNSVSDVV

-544 TITSIEVPDSVTSIG
+544 TITSIEIPNTVTSIG

-584 AFGSCSALQEI
+584 AFGSCSALREV

-600 NPNFSSLNGVLYS
+600 NPNFSSLDGVLYS
-613 KKQDTL
+613 KAQDTL
-619 VIYPAAKTDAAYI
+619 VIYPAAKTDAAYT
-632 IPSGVTSV
+632 IPGGVTSV

-645 SENPYLETLTIP
+645 SENPYLETIAIP

-662 VGDSAFYNCKNLRAV
+662 VGDSAFFNCKNLRSV
-677 SYNGTE
+677 SYNRTE
-683 EEWNQITIGLLNEK
+683 EE
-697 LTGATIQYQERIIG
+697 
-711 DVNADGAFTI
+711 
-721 SDVVLLQKWL
+721 
-731 LSVPDTQLADW
+731 LSLIHI
-742 KAADFNG
+742 
-749 DQTLN
+749 
-754 VFDLCQMRYNLL
+754 
-766 KQEEDSK
+766 
-773 Q
+773 

>member
-1 MSILMLRWLCICK
+1 
-14 KAWLQNMK
+14 
-22 NCKFR
+22 
-27 RKHCKFRRLLAQ
+27 
-39 VLFLW
+39 
-44 YHKYNFNEEEVFM
+44 M

-119 KYSGSNVEL
+119 KYSGSDVEL
-128 VDAKT
+128 IDAKT

-511 ITGFDNSISDVV
+511 ITGFNNSVSDVV

-544 TITSIEVPDSVTSIG
+544 AITSIEVPDSVTSIG

-619 VIYPAAKTDAAYI
+619 IIYPAAKTDAAYI
-632 IPSGVTSV
+632 IPSCVTAV

-711 DVNADGAFTI
+711 DVNADGAFTV

-773 Q
+773 R

>member
-1 MSILMLRWLCICK
+1 
-14 KAWLQNMK
+14 
-22 NCKFR
+22 
-27 RKHCKFRRLLAQ
+27 
-39 VLFLW
+39 
-44 YHKYNFNEEEVFM
+44 M
-57 KKKVLSLLTA
+57 KKRILSMLTA
-67 AMMSGTCF
+67 AMMSSTCF

-106 ETDKKVIFTATCL
+106 ETDKKVVFTATCL
-119 KYSGSNVEL
+119 KYSGSDVEL

-214 VGALSSD
+214 VGVLSSD

-495 TDNSAFT
+495 TDNSAFA

-511 ITGFDNSISDVV
+511 ITGFDNSVSDVV

-584 AFGSCSALQEI
+584 AFGSCSALQEV

-600 NPNFSSLNGVLYS
+600 NPNFSSLDGVLYS
-613 KKQDTL
+613 KAQDTL
-619 VIYPAAKTDAAYI
+619 VIYPAAKTDAAYT

-662 VGDSAFYNCKNLRAV
+662 VGDSTFFNCKNLRSV

-683 EEWNQITIGLLNEK
+683 EEWNQIAIGLLNEK
-697 LTGATIQYQERIIG
+697 LTGANIQYQERILG
-711 DVNADGAFTI
+711 DVNADGALTI

-731 LSVPDTQLADW
+731 LAVPDTQLADW
-742 KAADFNG
+742 KAADFNE

-754 VFDLCQMRYNLL
+754 GFDLCQMRYALL
-766 KQEEDSK
+766 KQEENAK

>member
-1 MSILMLRWLCICK
+1 
-14 KAWLQNMK
+14 
-22 NCKFR
+22 
-27 RKHCKFRRLLAQ
+27 
-39 VLFLW
+39 
-44 YHKYNFNEEEVFM
+44 M
-57 KKKVLSLLTA
+57 KKRILSMLTA
-67 AMMSGTCF
+67 AMMSSTCF

-119 KYSGSNVEL
+119 KYSGSDVEL

-214 VGALSSD
+214 VGVLSSD

-319 AETAANVDSISLMDA
+319 AETAANVDSISLIDA
-334 STNQEVAV
+334 STNQEVAM
-342 LYDDGAATYP
+342 LYDDGTATYP

-495 TDNSAFT
+495 TDSSAFT

-511 ITGFDNSISDVV
+511 ITGFNNSVSDVV

-544 TITSIEVPDSVTSIG
+544 TITSIEIPNTVTSIG

-584 AFGSCSALQEI
+584 AFGSCSALREV

-600 NPNFSSLNGVLYS
+600 NPNFSSLDGVLYS
-613 KKQDTL
+613 KAQDTL
-619 VIYPAAKTDAAYI
+619 VIYPAAKTDAAYT
-632 IPSGVTSV
+632 IPGGVTSV

-645 SENPYLETLTIP
+645 SENPYLETIAIP

-662 VGDSAFYNCKNLRAV
+662 VGDSAFFNCKNLRSV

-697 LTGATIQYQERIIG
+697 LTGANIQYQERILG
-711 DVNADGAFTI
+711 DVNADGALTI

-731 LSVPDTQLADW
+731 LAVPDTQLADW

-754 VFDLCQMRYNLL
+754 VFDLCQMRYALL
-766 KQEEDSK
+766 KQEENAK

>member
-1 MSILMLRWLCICK
+1 
-14 KAWLQNMK
+14 
-22 NCKFR
+22 
-27 RKHCKFRRLLAQ
+27 
-39 VLFLW
+39 
-44 YHKYNFNEEEVFM
+44 M
-57 KKKVLSLLTA
+57 KKRILSMLTA

-75 FVGAEQICAAEYPS
+75 FAGAEQICAAEYPS

-119 KYSGSNVEL
+119 KYSGSDVEL
-128 VDAKT
+128 IDAKT

-511 ITGFDNSISDVV
+511 ITGFNNSVSDVV

-544 TITSIEVPDSVTSIG
+544 AITSIEIPDTVTSIG

-584 AFGSCSALQEI
+584 AFGSCSALQEV

-600 NPNFSSLNGVLYS
+600 NPNFSSLDGVLYS
-613 KKQDTL
+613 KAQDTL
-619 VIYPAAKTDAAYI
+619 VIYPAAKTDAAYT
-632 IPSGVTSV
+632 IPGGVTSV

-662 VGDSAFYNCKNLRAV
+662 VGDSAFFNCKNLRSV

-683 EEWNQITIGLLNEK
+683 EEWNQIAIGLLNEK
-697 LTGATIQYQERIIG
+697 LTGANIQYQERIIG
-711 DVNADGAFTI
+711 DVNADGALTI

-731 LSVPDTQLADW
+731 LAVPDTQLADW

-773 Q
+773 R

>member
-1 MSILMLRWLCICK
+1 MITKMASKVADFFIYRNK
-14 KAWLQNMK
+14 KGAS
-22 NCKFR
+22 
-27 RKHCKFRRLLAQ
+27 
-39 VLFLW
+39 
-44 YHKYNFNEEEVFM
+44 YM
-57 KKKVLSLLTA
+57 KKRVLSLLTA

-119 KYSGSNVEL
+119 KYSGSDVEL

-151 DLENDRTWSAVL
+151 DLENDRTWSAML

-191 FSVVIYDAVSDADA
+191 FSVVIYDVVSDADA

-214 VGALSSD
+214 VGVLSSD
-221 TTFQNADQETRK
+221 TAFQNADQETRK

-238 LFEQLIAEGYVKENS
+238 LFDQLIAEGYVKENS
-253 VNYDEEKHCY
+253 VNYDAEKHWY

-284 KDPDQVSPGIAT
+284 KDPDQVSTGIAT
-296 DVTLSSSAK
+296 
-305 RLQVDSEEMSVLFT
+305 
-319 AETAANVDSISLMDA
+319 
-334 STNQEVAV
+334 
-342 LYDDGAATYP
+342 AT
-352 NDGDLYEN
+352 
-360 DGVYSNYLDLSGNQV
+360 
-375 GDYSYYAQYTVNGK
+375 
-389 TYTSDTVTVRV
+389 
-400 YRQFTEQELAD
+400 
-411 MQKITDTLNAL
+411 
-422 INSEEYAALSVEKK
+422 
-436 VKALSDRIN
+436 
-445 SLAEVDE
+445 
-452 TLGYALVDADSIRYN
+452 
-467 NVTYQFEFKDYI
+467 
-479 GLNYVY
+479 
-485 YAYTIPNTDA
+485 
-495 TDNSAFT
+495 SAFT

-511 ITGFDNSISDVV
+511 ITGFDNSVSDVV

-619 VIYPAAKTDAAYI
+619 IIYPAAKTDAAYI

-711 DVNADGAFTI
+711 DVNADGAFTV

-773 Q
+773 R

>member
-1 MSILMLRWLCICK
+1 
-14 KAWLQNMK
+14 
-22 NCKFR
+22 
-27 RKHCKFRRLLAQ
+27 
-39 VLFLW
+39 
-44 YHKYNFNEEEVFM
+44 M
-57 KKKVLSLLTA
+57 KKRILSMLTA
-67 AMMSGTCF
+67 AMMSSTCF

-119 KYSGSNVEL
+119 KYPGNNVEL

-133 NEVVAKMLDDGN
+133 NEVAAKMLDDGN
-145 FDVSGD
+145 FDISGD

-214 VGALSSD
+214 VGVLSSD
-221 TTFQNADQETRK
+221 TAFQNADQETRK

-238 LFEQLIAEGYVKENS
+238 LFDQLIAEGYVKENS
-253 VNYDEEKHCY
+253 VNYDAEKHWY

-284 KDPDQVSPGIAT
+284 KDLNQVSPGVAPDI
-296 DVTLSSSAK
+296 TLDFSSK
-305 RLQVDSEEMSVLFT
+305 RLVVGSEKMSVLFT
-319 AETAANVDSISLMDA
+319 AETAADVDSISLIDA
-334 STNQEVAV
+334 STNQEVAM
-342 LYDDGAATYP
+342 LYDDGTATYP

-495 TDNSAFT
+495 TDSSAFT

-511 ITGFDNSISDVV
+511 ITGFNNSVSDVV

-544 TITSIEVPDSVTSIG
+544 TITSIEIPNTVTSIG

-584 AFGSCSALQEI
+584 AFGSCSALREV

-600 NPNFSSLNGVLYS
+600 NPNFSSLDGVLYS
-613 KKQDTL
+613 KAQDTL
-619 VIYPAAKTDAAYI
+619 VIYPAAKTDAAYT
-632 IPSGVTSV
+632 IPGGVTSV

-645 SENPYLETLTIP
+645 SENPYLETIAIP

-662 VGDSAFYNCKNLRAV
+662 VGDSAFFNCKNLRSV

-697 LTGATIQYQERIIG
+697 LTGANIQYQERILG
-711 DVNADGAFTI
+711 DVNADGALTI

-731 LSVPDTQLADW
+731 LAVPDTQLADW
-742 KAADFNG
+742 KAADFNE

-754 VFDLCQMRYNLL
+754 GFDLCQMRYALL
-766 KQEEDSK
+766 KQEENAK